1 MAPAPDPLGT
11 PGVQGATT
19 PALAGLAARV
29 EAHCRQIAATRMA
42 GLPIVHPG
50 LQVRLL
56 GLAPWDE
63 QPGLAWGV
71 LVTPWSM
78 GLLALPIAAG
88 GPPPDSLPRPGRTEP
103 RQAGDHRLDFIGADD
118 PALGPHAIC
127 PLFSPMGEFADQAA
141 ALATARAVLQALRP
155 PAPAPGVPSAM
166 RGAVPEPTPACRAP
180 ACSMAAGPARRRFL
194 FGRGAAR

>member
-1 MAPAPDPLGT
+1 MAPAAEAKAAL
-11 PGVQGATT
+11 AT
-19 PALAGLAARV
+19 PAPSLAGLAARV
-29 EAHCRQIAATRMA
+29 EAHYRHIAATRMA

-56 GLAPWDE
+56 GLAPWE
-63 QPGLAWGV
+63 TQPGLAWGV

-88 GPPPDSLPRPGRTEP
+88 GPAADTLPRPGRTEP

-141 ALATARAVLQALRP
+141 AVATAQAVLQALRP
-155 PAPAPGVPSAM
+155 PAPAAGVA
-166 RGAVPEPTPACRAP
+166 RAAP
-180 ACSMAAGPARRRFL
+180 AAAPARRSFL
-194 FGRGAAR
+194 FGRSAAR